1 MAEMLEVETKMEF
14 SSTETSGTSYMESL
28 PPELLLKIFS
38 FCDEPATENLTMV
51 NKK

>member
-1 MAEMLEVETKMEF
+1 MAEMLDVETKMEVCAK
-14 SSTETSGTSYMESL
+14 ETSDICYMESL